1 MGTASRQSRSASGRG
16 AVAVPAGRAE
26 ERPVDKTQVNPWGW
40 QDQFGFSQGW
50 KVDGAQSLV
59 FVSGQIPA
67 TSDGAVVEGGFE
79 AQARQVFENLGTV
92 LQQAGATYE
101 SIVKVTV
108 FLTDISNLPEYRRIK
123 SQFIPGRQPAAT
135 AVEVRSL
142 ALPQMMIE
150 VEAIAVV

>member
-1 MGTASRQSRSASGRG
+1 
-16 AVAVPAGRAE
+16 
-26 ERPVDKTQVNPWGW
+26 VDKTQVNPWGW
-40 QDQFGFSQGW
+40 QDQFGFSQAW

-67 TSDGAVVEGGFE
+67 APDGAIVEGGFE

-108 FLTDISNLPEYRRIK
+108 FLTDITNLREYRRIK

-142 ALPQMMIE
+142 ALPGMMIE

>member
-1 MGTASRQSRSASGRG
+1 MGTASRQSRSASGRD

-67 TSDGAVVEGGFE
+67 TPDGAVVEGGFE

>member
-67 TSDGAVVEGGFE
+67 TPDGAVVEGGFE